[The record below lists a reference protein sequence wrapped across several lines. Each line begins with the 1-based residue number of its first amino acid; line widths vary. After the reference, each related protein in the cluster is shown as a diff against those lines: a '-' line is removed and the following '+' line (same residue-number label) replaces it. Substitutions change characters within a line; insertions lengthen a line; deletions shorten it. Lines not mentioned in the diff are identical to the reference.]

1 MTQAIALQGFSL
13 SPQQKRLWQ
22 LQPAVSGSAYRV
34 EAVIEIQGP
43 LQIDRLRKA
52 LEQVVARHEILRTT
66 FSTLPGM
73 TLPLQVIGDRVQVDL
88 QVKSADTLEP
98 CSEQAQEQEASFH
111 VTCIQ
116 HTSDQHQ
123 LHLSLPALQ
132 MDAASLRQFVME
144 LAQSYAGATCKEDPF
159 QYADIATWQNDL
171 LEEPDSAMVEDPA
184 AASARS
190 YWQQLNLDALTV
202 PLPLAKSRS
211 ALATSNFQPQIQSI
225 SLNVEVL
232 TALQTQAEQY
242 QVPLSTLLLT
252 SWIVFLQRLTQ
263 AENLVVGVASDGRH
277 YEELATALGPLAK
290 ILPVTVTLNGEIP
303 FSTLISQ
310 VQAQVQAAL
319 DWQDAFDWKVLKLPA
334 FQSENIAYCPFSFAF
349 TAGEAV
355 VTAGDLSF
363 KFQRLA
369 TFGDRFSVQLTYRV
383 TATSLD
389 LDFYY
394 NSTEYSGTVIT
405 QLAGYF
411 QTLLQGV
418 VEQPDLA
425 INRLPLLTAS
435 DRQGL
440 LTRHQTSAA
449 YPLDQGIHHLFE
461 AQVQRTSDA
470 VAIVCENGSLTYAE
484 LNARTDQLAHHLQQ
498 QGVGPEV
505 IVGLCLERGSM
516 SNPWPSLD
524 LIIGLLAILKAG
536 GAFLPLDPSYPS
548 ERLSFMVQDAQV
560 PILLTQQSLLE
571 TLPPTSAQILC
582 LDSPSAD
589 AQGSP
594 LPALFPHSSP
604 TPQPLTSSSLAYVI
618 YTSGSSGKPKGVAV
632 EHRQLLNYVCGISER
647 LNLPSGASFGLVS
660 TIAADLGYTMLFPAL
675 CTGGCLHLITQ
686 ERATDPVALA
696 DYCRHTP
703 LDVLKLTPS
712 HLAALITS
720 DQAPDL
726 LPRQRLILGGE
737 ALPWRLIQQVRA
749 LGAACQIWNHYGP
762 TEATIGVLTA
772 PVPDLADMSTATVS
786 LGQPLPNTQVY
797 LLDEQQQPV
806 PTGVAGEIYIGG
818 AGVARGYL
826 HQSALTQER
835 FIANPFVAEI
845 PNSNSIGTRLYRT
858 GDRARYLPDS
868 SLEFLGRQD
877 DQVKIRGFRI
887 EPGEIEAMLQQQ
899 PGVAQAVVVA
909 RSDANGQAQLVGY
922 IVAHPS
928 TEPSLTSLQQ
938 ALQAQLPAYM
948 VPTLVR
954 LKTLPLLPN
963 GKVDRQALPD
973 PETVQSNTPAY
984 VPPSTPVEA
993 ALAEIW
999 AKLLNLSQV
1008 GIHDKFFAL
1017 GGDSILSIQMI
1028 ARAHQIGVRLT
1039 PKQIYQ
1045 HQTIAELATVADTTL
1060 IVQAEQGAVMGSVP
1074 LTPIQHWFFEQAT
1087 CDPHYWNQSLLL
1099 EPQELLDPHVLQ
1111 QAVQYL
1117 LQHHDA
1123 LRSRFQQA
1131 EQGWQQM
1138 IHAPDSEIPVEA
1150 VDLTALPLA
1159 EQWQALEAKA
1169 TQLQGSLDLTTGPL
1183 LRVGLFQ
1190 LNRDGAAVQRLLIVI
1205 HHLVVDGVSWRILL
1219 EDLQTAY
1226 QHLIQGQA
1234 VQLPAK
1240 TTSVQQWSQ
1249 YLQEYVHSDAAQQ
1262 QGLDWQEGLKNPP
1275 DTFPVDTTAQFI
1287 TMASLQTIE
1296 LALSP
1301 AETKALLHELPQTAQ
1316 TQVQEI
1322 LLTALVQTLAQWAG
1336 KSSICLDLEGH
1347 GREDLFETV
1356 DLSRTVGWFTSL
1368 FPVQLNLT
1376 PGLTP
1381 AAALQS
1387 IRTQLRQIPQG
1398 GIGYGLWRY
1407 LSADPSAQ
1415 NYPTS
1420 PIRFNYLG
1428 QADASFTPSSFRW
1441 ATEPC
1446 GPSRSDRH
1454 CTPYLLDISGLVQ
1467 AERLQLTWTYSDR
1480 LYQKTTI
1487 QHLVQQFEQNLRS
1500 LLTCG
1505 QTPETYTLT
1514 DFPLAN
1520 VHQTDLNKL
1529 LLKLNQ
1535 AGGEKLT

>member
-1 MTQAIALQGFSL
+1 MSQAIALQGFSL

-171 LEEPDSAMVEDPA
+171 LEEPDSAMVEDLA
-184 AASARS
+184 AVSARS

-211 ALATSNFQPQIQSI
+211 ALANSNFQPQIQSI

-232 TALQTQAEQY
+232 TALQAQAELY
-242 QVPLSTLLLT
+242 QVSLSTLLLT

-263 AENLVVGVASDGRH
+263 AENLVVGVATDGRH

-319 DWQDAFDWKVLKLPA
+319 NWQDAFDWKVLKLPA

-349 TAGEAV
+349 TAGEAA

-363 KFQRLA
+363 KLQRLA
-369 TFGDRFSVQLTYRV
+369 TFSDRFSVQLTCRV

-418 VEQPDLA
+418 VEQPDSA
-425 INRLPLLTAS
+425 INRLPLLTAG

-440 LTRHQTSAA
+440 LTLHQTTVA
-449 YPLDQGIHHLFE
+449 YPLDQGIYQLFE
-461 AQVQRTSDA
+461 AQVQQTPGA
-470 VAIVCENGSLTYAE
+470 VAVVSEQGSLTYAE
-484 LNARTDQLAHHLQQ
+484 LNARANQLAHYLQQ

-505 IVGLCLERGSM
+505 IVGLCLERS
-516 SNPWPSLD
+516 PA

-536 GAFLPLDPSYPS
+536 GAFLPLDPDWPDQ
-548 ERLSFMVQDAQV
+548 RLSRLAQSAQSALV
-560 PILLTQQSLLE
+560 VTQQSFVPRWSDRPILVLDQAMAHWSEMPESNLE
-571 TLPPTSAQILC
+571 PTI
-582 LDSPSAD
+582 
-589 AQGSP
+589 
-594 LPALFPHSSP
+594 
-604 TPQPLTSSSLAYVI
+604 TSSCLAYVM
-618 YTSGSSGKPKGVAV
+618 YTSGSTGQPKGVAV

-647 LNLPSGASFGLVS
+647 LNLPPGASFGLAS
-660 TIAADLGYTMLFPAL
+660 TIAADLGYTIGFSAL

-686 ERATDPVALA
+686 ERATDPVAFA
-696 DYCRHTP
+696 DYCRRTP

-712 HLAALITS
+712 HLAALLTS
-720 DQAPDL
+720 EHAAAL

-737 ALPWRLIQQVRA
+737 ALPWRLIQQVRG

-797 LLDEQQQPV
+797 LLDEQQQPI
-806 PTGVAGEIYIGG
+806 PLGVAGEIYIGG

-826 HQSALTQER
+826 HQPALTQER

-845 PNSNSIGTRLYRT
+845 SNSNSIGTRLYRT
-858 GDRARYLPDS
+858 GDCARYLPDG

-887 EPGEIEAMLQQQ
+887 EPGEIEAILQQQ
-899 PGVAQAVVVA
+899 PEVAQAVVVA

-922 IVAHPS
+922 IVTRPS
-928 TEPSLTSLQQ
+928 TEPSLTTLQR

-948 VPTLVR
+948 VPALVR

-973 PETVQSNTPAY
+973 PETVHSNTPAY
-984 VPPSTPVEA
+984 VPPSTPVEV

-1045 HQTIAELATVADTTL
+1045 HQTIAELATVADTTST
-1060 IVQAEQGAVMGSVP
+1060 VQTEQGTVMGPVP
-1074 LTPIQHWFFEQAT
+1074 LTPIQNWFFEQAT

-1123 LRSRFQQA
+1123 LRSRFQPA

-1138 IHAPDSEIPVEA
+1138 IHALDSEIPVEA

-1262 QGLDWQEGLKNPP
+1262 GLHWQEGLRNPP
-1275 DTFPVDTTAQFI
+1275 DTLPVDTTAQFI
-1287 TMASLQTIE
+1287 TTASLQTIE

-1301 AETKALLHELPQTAQ
+1301 AETKALLHELPQTARA
-1316 TQVQEI
+1316 QVQEI
-1322 LLTALVQTLAQWAG
+1322 LLTALVQTLTQWASR
-1336 KSSICLDLEGH
+1336 SSICLDLEGH

-1420 PIRFNYLG
+1420 PVRFNYLG

-1505 QTPETYTLT
+1505 QTPEPYTLN

>member
-1 MTQAIALQGFSL
+1 MTQAITLQGFSL

-22 LQPAVSGSAYRV
+22 LQLTVSGSVYRI

-66 FSTLPGM
+66 FSMLPGM
-73 TLPLQVIGDRVQVDL
+73 TLPLQVISDRVQVDL
-88 QVKSADTLEP
+88 QVKSADILEP

-116 HTSDQHQ
+116 HISDQHQ

-132 MDAASLRQFVME
+132 MDAASLRQFVVE

-159 QYADIATWQNDL
+159 QYADIASWQNDL
-171 LEEPDSAMVEDPA
+171 LEAPDSVV
-184 AASARS
+184 ART
-190 YWQQLNLDALTV
+190 YWQHLNLEALTV
-202 PLPLAKSRS
+202 QLPFANSPFTS
-211 ALATSNFQPQIQSI
+211 ASFQPQIH
-225 SLNVEVL
+225 SLALNAEVM
-232 TALQTQAEQY
+232 TAVQTQLEQY
-242 QVPLSTLLLT
+242 QVPLSTLLLS
-252 SWIVFLQRLTQ
+252 SWITLLHRLTQ
-263 AENLVVGVASDGRH
+263 AANLVVGVASEGRH
-277 YEELATALGPLAK
+277 YEELTTALGPLTK
-290 ILPVTVTLNGEIP
+290 VLPVTVELDGDIS
-303 FSTLISQ
+303 FSTFVSGVQTQ
-310 VQAQVQAAL
+310 VQTVL
-319 DWQDAFDWKVLKLPA
+319 DWQDAFDWSLLKLPPS
-334 FQSENIAYCPFSFAF
+334 QDLAYCPFGFAF
-349 TAGEAV
+349 TEEERV
-355 VTAGDLSF
+355 ETAGDLSL
-363 KFQRLA
+363 QLQQLVISY
-369 TFGDRFSVQLTYRV
+369 DCFSVQLSCRV
-383 TATSLD
+383 TATRLD
-389 LDFYY
+389 LDFHY
-394 NSTEYSGTVIT
+394 NGAEYPATAIAQMAS
-405 QLAGYF
+405 YF
-411 QTLLQGV
+411 QTLVQGV
-418 VEQPDLA
+418 VAQPHTALHS
-425 INRLPLLTAS
+425 LPLLS
-435 DRQGL
+435 QSERQHL
-440 LTRHQTSAA
+440 LTLNQTTAD

-470 VAIVCENGSLTYAE
+470 VAIVCENASLTYAE
-484 LNARTDQLAHHLQQ
+484 LNARADQLAHHLQQ

-505 IVGLCLERGSM
+505 IVGLYLERGSM
-516 SNPWPSLD
+516 FNPWPSLD

-582 LDSPSAD
+582 LDAPSAD

-594 LPALFPHSSP
+594 LPALSSHSPS
-604 TPQPLTSSSLAYVI
+604 TPQPLTSSLAYVI

-647 LNLPSGASFGLVS
+647 LNLPSGASFGLVC

-686 ERATDPVALA
+686 ERATDPLALA

-720 DQAPDL
+720 NQAPDL

-737 ALPWRLIQQVRA
+737 ALPWSLIQQLRA

-826 HQSALTQER
+826 GQRWLTQER

-845 PNSNSIGTRLYRT
+845 SNSNSIGTRLYRT

-909 RSDANGQAQLVGY
+909 RSDANGQGQLEGY

-963 GKVDRQALPD
+963 GKLDRQALPD

-984 VPPSTPVEA
+984 VPPCTPVEA

-1008 GIHDKFFAL
+1008 GIHDNFFAL

-1045 HQTIAELATVADTTL
+1045 HQTIAELATVADTTST
-1060 IVQAEQGAVMGSVP
+1060 VQAEQGAVMGSVS
-1074 LTPIQHWFFEQAT
+1074 LTPIQHWFFEQAI

-1099 EPQELLDPHVLQ
+1099 EPQNLLDPRVLQ

-1138 IHAPDSEIPVEA
+1138 IYAPDSEIPVEA
-1150 VDLTALPLA
+1150 VDLTALPSA

-1249 YLQEYVHSDAAQQ
+1249 CLQEYVHSDAARQ
-1262 QGLDWQEGLKNPP
+1262 QGLHWQEGLRNPP
-1275 DTFPVDTTAQFI
+1275 GTLPVDTTAQFV
-1287 TMASLQTIE
+1287 TVASLQTIE
-1296 LALSP
+1296 LALST
-1301 AETKALLHELPQTAQ
+1301 AETKALLHELPQTAR

-1336 KSSICLDLEGH
+1336 RSSICLDLEGH
-1347 GREDLFETV
+1347 GREDLFETA

-1376 PGLTP
+1376 PNLSP

-1407 LSADPSAQ
+1407 LSADPSAR

-1420 PIRFNYLG
+1420 SVRFNYLG
-1428 QADASFTPSSFRW
+1428 QADASFNPSSLFRW

-1467 AERLQLTWTYSDR
+1467 AERLQLTWAYSDR

-1500 LLTCG
+1500 LLTCS
-1505 QTPETYTLT
+1505 QTPEPYTLN

-1520 VHQTDLNKL
+1520 IHQTDLNKL

-1535 AGGEKLT
+1535 AGGEKPT